1 MEGRQRGAQTAPSDQ
16 GASAQEAAAAKEK
29 PWARSSKVAALVLPK
44 HA

>member
-1 MEGRQRGAQTAPSDQ
+1 MEGRQRGAQQQETAPSDQ
-16 GASAQEAAAAKEK
+16 EASAKEK